1 MGWDGMGRK
10 NLRPMG
16 RDDDQV
22 PSHPMGRFSKELHP
36 MGLMGWNGMGWD
48 CPIPRGALVYIRL
61 E

>member
-16 RDDDQV
+16 RDNDQV

-36 MGLMGWNGMGWD
+36 MGLMGWDGMGWD
-48 CPIPRGALVYIRL
+48 GIVPSHAEP
-61 E
+61 